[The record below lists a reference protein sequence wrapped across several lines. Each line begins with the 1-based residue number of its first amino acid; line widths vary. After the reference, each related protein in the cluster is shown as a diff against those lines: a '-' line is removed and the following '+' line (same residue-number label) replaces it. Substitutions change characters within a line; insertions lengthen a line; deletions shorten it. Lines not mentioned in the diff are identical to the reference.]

1 MKPYRKDAEPIHEG
15 TGQENLGVLAGWK
28 GIAAYFGCNVR
39 TVRRYEQERGL
50 PVHRA
55 PGKRGSTIFARASE
69 LDAWLESREKEQQLN
84 PALGPD
90 PTLSPNDAVS
100 RLGNIP
106 HNNPAWAEPALAPAA
121 TPDEHRAKQVSFLRS
136 QPWAFVVSALLICTA
151 VLFWKVGN
159 RQTPIATAFSHSD
172 ALKARPYVPA
182 PGAEDLLLRGRYYWN
197 LRTAD
202 GLAKAIDAYTQA
214 IVADP
219 SYAEAYA
226 GLAESYDLLP
236 QFGQAD
242 LGESL
247 RKAEHAADRAIA
259 LNPNLAAAHTA
270 KAFALFYWD
279 WDIADSD
286 AEFRR
291 ALTLDP
297 ESALTHQ
304 WYASTLE
311 DRLEGAACLQ
321 QIDEALRLSPTS
333 AAIAADAAL
342 FRANFG
348 DFDAGMKALKEIE
361 QTQPTLA
368 TPAYFLREIDFAAGN
383 YAAYVAD
390 ARHYASITRA
400 PDDVAVA
407 DAVARGWAQGGRTGL
422 LQARARALKAA
433 FDRNTVSGYNL
444 GQSLILLGRSKE
456 ALPYFTAALN
466 KHYVLLITMP
476 QCPWAKTLARNPGYA
491 SLFAQIQ
498 ERLQRGDAAH
508 PSIVPVKLRLPQ

>member
-1 MKPYRKDAEPIHEG
+1 MRPKRNDADPV
-15 TGQENLGVLAGWK
+15 QERPGVLAGWK

-55 PGKRGSTIFARASE
+55 PGKRGGTIFARASE
-69 LDAWLESREKEQQLN
+69 LDAWLELRETEQKLD
-84 PALGPD
+84 PALRLNT
-90 PTLSPNDAVS
+90 TLSTSGTISHPAGVTYNNPLLAEITPHPNIYSNDA
-100 RLGNIP
+100 
-106 HNNPAWAEPALAPAA
+106 PAQHA
-121 TPDEHRAKQVSFLRS
+121 SFLRS
-136 QPWAFVVSALLICTA
+136 RPLAFGASALLALLA
-151 VLFWKVGN
+151 VLLLKVGN
-159 RQTPIATAFSHSD
+159 HPIATQPAFPQSGTVQVRSHI
-172 ALKARPYVPA
+172 PA
-182 PGAEDLLLRGRYYWN
+182 PGAEDFFLRGRYYWN

-202 GLAKAIDAYTQA
+202 GLAHAIDAFTQA
-214 IVADP
+214 IVIDP
-219 SYAEAYA
+219 AYAEAYA

-242 LGESL
+242 LEDSL
-247 RKAEHAADRAIA
+247 RKAEHASDRAIA
-259 LNPNLAAAHTA
+259 LDPNLAAAHAA
-270 KAFALFYWD
+270 KAFALFYGE

-291 ALTLDP
+291 ALALDP
-297 ESALTHQ
+297 NSALTHQ

-311 DRLEGAACLQ
+311 DRLEGAECLQ

-342 FRANFG
+342 FQANFG

-361 QTQPTLA
+361 QTQPALA
-368 TPAYFLREIDFAAGN
+368 TPAYFLREIDFATGN

-407 DAVARGWAQGGRTGL
+407 DAVARGWAQAGRTGL

-433 FDRNTVSGYNL
+433 FDRNADSGYNL
-444 GQSLILLGRSKE
+444 GQSLLLLGRPKD
-456 ALPYFTAALN
+456 ALPYFRAALN
-466 KHYVLLITMP
+466 RRYVLLISMS
-476 QCPWAKTLARNPGYA
+476 QCPWAKALAHDPGYA
-491 SLFAQIQ
+491 ALFTQIQ
-498 ERLQRGDAAH
+498 QHIQKGGVAH
-508 PSIVPVKLRLPQ
+508 PAVIPVKLRLPQ